1 MPGTRVKTSENT
13 HSMSVQIPQPQS
25 DEHVFLIGR
34 PPIEEYLGFLMVSA
48 NGQNL
53 DRRALMDEW
62 RLAND
67 HLKMLEQ
74 QEAGWPD
81 HPQIDDVP
89 PHLHSLQ
96 AQVFADP
103 MFQHAYDLLP
113 ATIGMIELDRL
124 VVYQKNINLNHV
136 RRIQERLG
144 ATPSEENLFR
154 LCLPV
159 DHEPPTVNGAWVA
172 GNSYVFQSP
181 SNDLRFHEPK
191 LLSAEQITGYP
202 PSGPVAGVLGLIA
215 GFSPNYLQALYVEN
229 RLILG
234 NGSHRAYALR
244 DMGIKHVPCVILHV
258 SRREELSL
266 TGSPDVQ
273 QHPDRYLVAPRPP
286 LLKDYFDQQLRK
298 LVAVPRKLRQVK
310 LTIGIEVTDVPDR

>member
-1 MPGTRVKTSENT
+1 
-13 HSMSVQIPQPQS
+13 MSLQVPQPQS

-34 PPIEEYLGFLMVSA
+34 PPIEEYLSFLVVSA

-62 RLAND
+62 RSAND
-67 HLKMLEQ
+67 HLKVLEQ

-81 HPQIDDVP
+81 HPQIGDIP
-89 PHLHSLQ
+89 PHLHSFR
-96 AQVFADP
+96 AQVLADP
-103 MFQHAYDLLP
+103 MFQRAFDLLP
-113 ATIGMIELDRL
+113 TSIGMVELDRL

-144 ATPSEENLFR
+144 AAPSEEEIFC
-154 LCLPV
+154 LCLPI
-159 DHEPPTVNGAWVA
+159 DHEPPEVNGAWVA

-191 LLSAEQITGYP
+191 LLNAAQIAGYLP
-202 PSGPVAGVLGLIA
+202 MGLVAGVLGLVV
-215 GFSPNYLQALYVEN
+215 GFGANYLQAMYAEN

-234 NGSHRAYALR
+234 NGSNRAYALR
-244 DMGIKHVPCVILHV
+244 DMGIKHVPCVIQHV

-266 TGSPDVQ
+266 TGALDVQ
-273 QHPDRYLVAPRPP
+273 QHPDLYLVAPRPP

-310 LTIGIEVTDVPDR
+310 LTIGIEMTDVPDM